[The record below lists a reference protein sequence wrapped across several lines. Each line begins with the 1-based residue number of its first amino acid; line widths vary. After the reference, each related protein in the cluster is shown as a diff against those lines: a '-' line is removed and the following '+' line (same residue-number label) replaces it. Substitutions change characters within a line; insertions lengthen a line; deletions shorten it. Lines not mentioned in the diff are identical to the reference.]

1 MNGSQ
6 TTLAVPRS
14 EADLP
19 ASSLSTEE
27 LVGSSSSPSKL
38 KGSVS
43 LPQTISHRGYKGKF
57 PENTLAAVKGATEAG
72 TDALEIDLHLSRDA
86 QIVLSHVIVILVYS
100 VKDPTLQRC
109 YGVKKKIGDCDWA
122 YLKTLRT
129 VQVPHEPM
137 PRLAEIL
144 EYINQPEKEHIWVL
158 LDIKVS
164 SGTAASA
171 ASSPRSKY
179 TRRRPTNSR
188 FHKVTNDPDMIMRRI
203 AEIISSIPASSSSGS
218 SRPWHERIVLGFWS
232 GDYIPLRNK
241 YLPNFPMALIC
252 FDFKYA
258 RKFLHVEDLAY
269 NVNQSVLM
277 GPLGWGFLDDVR
289 AAQRQIY
296 LWTVNAP
303 NLMRWGIRHGV
314 DGVITDDPALFRKVC
329 EAWERE
335 HGGRDGADTAVEL
348 RTDRLSMGQ
357 RVKIVLTAV
366 LVVMF
371 GWMIKRRI
379 SKRMK
384 SVHRTGGQKGA

>member
-1 MNGSQ
+1 MSGSQ
-6 TTLAVPRS
+6 TTLAVPPS

-19 ASSLSTEE
+19 ANSLSTEE
-27 LVGSSSSPSKL
+27 RVVSSSSPNKL

-43 LPQTISHRGYKGKF
+43 LPQTISHRGYKSKF

-72 TDALEIDLHLSRDA
+72 TDALEIDLHLSRDGE
-86 QIVLSHVIVILVYS
+86 IVLSH
-100 VKDPTLQRC
+100 DPTLQRC
-109 YGVKKKIGDCDWA
+109 FGVKKMIGDCDWA

-158 LDIKVS
+158 LDIKV
-164 SGTAASA
+164 
-171 ASSPRSKY
+171 
-179 TRRRPTNSR
+179 
-188 FHKVTNDPDMIMRRI
+188 TNDPDMIMRRI
-203 AEIISSIPASSSSGS
+203 AETISSIPASSSSGS

-289 AAQRQIY
+289 AARRQIY

-335 HGGRDGADTAVEL
+335 HGGTDGAETAVEL